1 MRRLLKTT
9 TIAIAAALLLTAAAH
24 ARSRAP
30 ANVRVQILKGK
41 QPSNMVLKVSGAS
54 KRPMRVTV
62 PWGVAY
68 KIAWSVSHGGGL
80 KVSTAR
86 DGMTGN
92 MLRITTGKG
101 SETLILD
108 RMRRAGPNGQTG
120 VAALRFQRGLGK
132 HGAFHMG
139 RTRTV
144 KITGDLPSLITGTSG
159 PSRRGAYPMLP
170 VSLTADLSPKADGSL
185 RWYYK
190 QTRSTTSDVSAPLQP
205 FRYNGAGSSG
215 VTAKPAT
222 LVDAANI
229 LGR

>member
-1 MRRLLKTT
+1 MRRLITT
-9 TIAIAAALLLTAAAH
+9 TAIAIAAALLLTAAAH

-30 ANVRVQILKGK
+30 ANVRVKILKGK
-41 QPSNMVLKVSGAS
+41 QPGNMVLKVSGAS

-68 KIAWSVSHGGGL
+68 KIAWSASQGGGL

-92 MLRITTGKG
+92 MLRIVTGKG
-101 SETLILD
+101 NETLILD

-120 VAALRFQRGLGK
+120 VAALRFQRGGESK
-132 HGAFHMG
+132 IAFHMG

-144 KITGDLPSLITGTSG
+144 KITDYLPTRIIGTSG
-159 PSRRGAYPMLP
+159 PSRRGAHPMQP
-170 VSLTADLSPKADGSL
+170 GSLGTDLSHKADGSL
-185 RWYYK
+185 HWYFK
-190 QTRSTTSDVSAPLQP
+190 QTRSITSDVSAPLQP
-205 FRYNGAGSSG
+205 FRYNGAGSTG